1 MTFSSSLSL
10 LIYAAAVI
18 HECRE
23 AGSKERDQTAVSARL
38 LVTDGGTLV
47 CGIIFVVLS
56 GVFLTSRVAA
66 IEGRVFE
73 HAGRS
78 SFTPEGRGYLGAHC
92 RGQVGTR

>member
-1 MTFSSSLSL
+1 MAAKLIREPSSPD
-10 LIYAAAVI
+10 
-18 HECRE
+18 ERRE
-23 AGSKERDQTAVSARL
+23 ACSQERDQTAVSARL
-38 LVTDGGTLV
+38 LVTDGGALV

-56 GVFLTSRVAA
+56 GIFLTSRVAA

-78 SFTPEGRGYLGAHC
+78 SFRPPEGRGYLGAHC